1 MRGEKVMDDE
11 VLKVYGYVNISS
23 YRARAVKALEEGEKT
38 PTNIA
43 NDSGIK
49 INHISNVLR
58 QLKECQVAECIN
70 EEAHKYRIYRLTD
83 VGQEVAKH
91 IDDI

>member
-1 MRGEKVMDDE
+1 MDDE
-11 VLKVYGYVNISS
+11 TLKVYGYVNIST

-43 NDSGIK
+43 KDSGIK

-58 QLKECQVAECIN
+58 QLKECQVAECLN
-70 EEAHKYRIYRLTD
+70 EEAHKNRIYRLTD

-91 IDDI
+91 LDNL